1 AEASQSDTA
10 LSQTGESQDEDRA
23 GGRKRR
29 RCDASDQNLDTI
41 VRMNKLGMSTDMI
54 AKALDISEGE
64 VVGSLV
70 KRRRAEGAAEEN
82 STVNGVRGNDGEG
95 DRREG
100 DSEHEAEAV
109 SSLVT
114 RLLTDPLDLCC
125 PILQSLLEDP
135 VVAEDGNTY
144 EREAIEGHLI
154 VRQQSPMTNTAM
166 GKQVQPNQGVKTQV
180 VNYKEKTVSEIIS
193 VVPRIPSGEGAK
205 LLRRAEDFIRPRLPD
220 SGARTKLL
228 QLLHLRADLPTV
240 LRGDA
245 VKELLQMLVDGK
257 DDQPLAALL
266 GRFDALHIGSVM
278 PSLGEKTIKRLH
290 AVARE
295 GSLAKTTGVAAEVLE
310 YAAIYLQDRRSHSA
324 RAQELLKTNLGL
336 NCSADAASFPDLA
349 KILLELACRQE
360 DDKEA
365 QQRLLFQARAAD
377 PTNEAVRHC
386 LVEVLSEVLGVEG
399 KDQNE
404 GLLLTMLFEEHQKV
418 PEHLLP
424 KLQLE
429 PAQLK
434 QLKPTWLV
442 VLAEQ
447 LAAANRSTESAC
459 VAIAAAQ
466 AHEAAGNKEA
476 AQQAYILAYGMDRSN
491 EDASHG
497 VVEMCSAT
505 TQRCSQLEAQN
516 QQLRVQLASL
526 AETVSRLDVQV
537 RQQKGNLPVAS
548 SVEWDVS
555 SLDVSQFV
563 KGQSKESPR
572 FNLAGSGVEAW
583 LKFYPKGDQAATAG
597 KASLYVRVST
607 QTWIDCELFLDHRRK
622 PVKRRAAEG
631 SYRHGYRNFGDTA
644 DKYDKVGIIV
654 KQVELSGS
662 GLKLLV
668 S

>member
-1 AEASQSDTA
+1 
-10 LSQTGESQDEDRA
+10 
-23 GGRKRR
+23 
-29 RCDASDQNLDTI
+29 
-41 VRMNKLGMSTDMI
+41 
-54 AKALDISEGE
+54 
-64 VVGSLV
+64 
-70 KRRRAEGAAEEN
+70 
-82 STVNGVRGNDGEG
+82 
-95 DRREG
+95 
-100 DSEHEAEAV
+100 
-109 SSLVT
+109 
-114 RLLTDPLDLCC
+114 
-125 PILQSLLEDP
+125 
-135 VVAEDGNTY
+135 
-144 EREAIEGHLI
+144 
-154 VRQQSPMTNTAM
+154 MTNTAM
-166 GKQVQPNQGVKTQV
+166 GKQVQPNQGVKSQV

-193 VVPRIPSGEGAK
+193 VVPRIPSEEGAK

-228 QLLHLRADLPTV
+228 QLLHLRAHLPTV

-266 GRFDALHIGSVM
+266 GRFDALRIGSVM
-278 PSLGEKTIKRLH
+278 PSLDEKTIKRLH

-295 GSLAKTTGVAAEVLE
+295 GSLAKTVGKVALDLELACRLAGRATDPQGAQELWQLMLQLSGAPEPGVWVEAAGVVLAALLSTLQAEETGVAAEVLE
-310 YAAIYLQDRRSHSA
+310 YAAIYLQDRGSHSA

-365 QQRLLFQARAAD
+365 QQRLLFQAHAAD

-418 PEHLLP
+418 PERLLP

-447 LAAANRSTESAC
+447 LAAANRSTEGAC

-476 AQQAYILAYGMDRSN
+476 AQQTYILAYGMDRSN
-491 EDASHG
+491 KDASHG

-572 FNLAGSGVEAW
+572 FNLASSGVEAW

-622 PVKRRAAEG
+622 PVKRRATEG